1 MNLKP
6 LSDLIIVRPDAAVTH
21 FGIIEL
27 AKSSQEEAKS
37 GVVLATGPGKM
48 RDTGKFEPMMV
59 RVGQRVLYSEY
70 AKEKFTLAGETLFT
84 MHDDDV
90 LGVLDE

>member
-21 FGIIEL
+21 FGLIEL

-37 GVVLATGPGKM
+37 GIVLATGPGRL
-48 RDTGKFEPMMV
+48 RDNGKFEPMMV
-59 RVGQRVLYSEY
+59 EVGQRVLYSEY
-70 AKEKFTLAGETLFT
+70 AKEKFKHGGEILFT

-90 LGVLDE
+90 LGILE